1 MGSRVYGGEGKTRDK
16 SLRPVNGDSQEATQ
30 SNGVL
35 RPIKLFRGKNGEI
48 YGFVLDGKIYLD
60 TKKMKPET
68 PLHEY
73 THLWTEALKSKNP
86 EEWENV
92 KKLFDEVE
100 GLKEEVQKLYPELKG
115 DDLYDEMIAIYSAR
129 EGTKKLEATTR
140 ELAAKDGKTVSESAK
155 AQSFIEKVKTA
166 LQKYWKGVADMMHI
180 HFTNAEEVADKV
192 LADWAK
198 GVKPG
203 EEKNEKREDSS
214 DPSEGMKS
222 EAERFHT
229 ERVDKVRKAYEDAK
243 ASGEESDIKR
253 TRDEYR
259 KALDDKLKAQGIGLV
274 ERRKTIPHSAK
285 QEPPP

>member
-1 MGSRVYGGEGKTRDK
+1 MKKSEQILEALERGLLVDNAVKEHRASAGSTIRDWGKTPKELRMSESQLTDDIMQYAGSAITRLLPKAGEDGVISWNVKTNGNWYFFRVDQDYNIMVDYAIPADNAHFDEFKEIIKDYGVNSSPEAFRRDMQKVGIPDGLYRNISDYFEQQRNPKFSALGGRVYGGEGETRDK

-60 TKKMKPET
+60 TKKMKADT

-115 DDLYDEMIAIYSAR
+115 DD
-129 EGTKKLEATTR
+129 
-140 ELAAKDGKTVSESAK
+140 
-155 AQSFIEKVKTA
+155 
-166 LQKYWKGVADMMHI
+166 
-180 HFTNAEEVADKV
+180 
-192 LADWAK
+192 
-198 GVKPG
+198 
-203 EEKNEKREDSS
+203 
-214 DPSEGMKS
+214 
-222 EAERFHT
+222 
-229 ERVDKVRKAYEDAK
+229 
-243 ASGEESDIKR
+243 
-253 TRDEYR
+253 
-259 KALDDKLKAQGIGLV
+259 
-274 ERRKTIPHSAK
+274 
-285 QEPPP
+285 